1 MERAKRGPASC
12 CPDSGH
18 LWLKE
23 EEELAAFAKG
33 CQAPHFFPVILIF
46 HCIMIPTYHGGSR
59 WIFLDPPPKAAL
71 SLETLPHPRSWRPL
85 QGGSATY
92 RSIMP
97 SPWGRFPGV
106 LSSLP

>member
-23 EEELAAFAKG
+23 EEELAAFAIG
-33 CQAPHFFPVILIF
+33 CQAPHFFPVILTF
-46 HCIMIPTYHGGSR
+46 QCIVIPGYHDGLQ
-59 WIFLDPPPKAAL
+59 WIFLDPHPKASL
-71 SLETLPHPRSWRPL
+71 SLETLPHLCCWCPL
-85 QGGSATY
+85 QGSSATY

-97 SPWGRFPGV
+97 SPMGTGV
-106 LSSLP
+106 LSRLP